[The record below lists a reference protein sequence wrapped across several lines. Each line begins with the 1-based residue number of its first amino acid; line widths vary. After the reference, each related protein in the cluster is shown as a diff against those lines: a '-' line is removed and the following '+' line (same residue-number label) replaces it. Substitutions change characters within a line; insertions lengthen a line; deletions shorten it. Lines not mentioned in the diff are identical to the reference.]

1 MRGMSSGLTRKMA
14 VSIQGK
20 ADRGAGAQQGHGLE
34 PDIEG
39 PGLRDW
45 FHGMPKSG
53 KGHFAAAFDTRGDY
67 GPMVGGAAPGVAH
80 RLQRHGYHLVLE
92 PQGFIIEGTP
102 VSYVPGVRTRP
113 RLGRRNSPAG
123 RRASGHGPADDH
135 GIRAG
140 AAVPQL
146 VQTGPARRACCPP
159 PVRTLVE
166 LSPVSA
172 TSMR

>member
-39 PGLRDW
+39 PRLRDW

-80 RLQRHGYHLVLE
+80 RLQRHGDHLVPE
-92 PQGFIIEGTP
+92 PQGFIIEGD
-102 VSYVPGVRTRP
+102 
-113 RLGRRNSPAG
+113 AG
-123 RRASGHGPADDH
+123 QLRAGECERARAWAAELTRRAAGL
-135 GIRAG
+135 RA
-140 AAVPQL
+140 
-146 VQTGPARRACCPP
+146 RSC
-159 PVRTLVE
+159 
-166 LSPVSA
+166 
-172 TSMR
+172 